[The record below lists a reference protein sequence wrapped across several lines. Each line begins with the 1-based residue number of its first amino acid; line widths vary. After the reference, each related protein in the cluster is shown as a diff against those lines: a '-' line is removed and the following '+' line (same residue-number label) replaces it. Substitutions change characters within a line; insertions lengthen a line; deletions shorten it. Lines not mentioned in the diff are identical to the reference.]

1 MSRSVHTC
9 SIHEYLPLE
18 NPDLSADVR
27 DCRMITVTFLGSG
40 SQGNA
45 AVIGFGQRRFLLDA
59 GLSCRRIVQGLEAL
73 GITLDDL
80 NGLFITHDHED
91 HVKGLRVLLGK
102 REELPIFAT
111 RGTLA
116 AIERKGL
123 EVKHAVRLPTD
134 REFEFAGLRV
144 WTFPVP
150 HDAVEPV
157 GFRFEAGGLSLA
169 AATDLGHLTP
179 VAMGHLTCSDVLCL
193 ESNYDEDMLATCS
206 YPDWLKR
213 RIRGR
218 TGHLPNAG
226 VRGVLT
232 RLQKPLRHLVLV
244 HVSQEA
250 NTPRLVR
257 ENVEPFLT
265 LPMMSGAGL
274 TIATQD
280 AATETCACAA
290 TPTRR
295 KTARSP
301 APVTPPSQKRFEFSD
316 TLVLEG

>member
-1 MSRSVHTC
+1 
-9 SIHEYLPLE
+9 
-18 NPDLSADVR
+18 
-27 DCRMITVTFLGSG
+27 MITVTFLGSG

-59 GLSCRRIVQGLEAL
+59 GLSCKRIVQGLEAL
-73 GITLDDL
+73 DMTLEDL
-80 NGLFITHDHED
+80 NGLFITHDHDD

-123 EVKHAVRLPTD
+123 DVKHAVRLPTD

-144 WTFPVP
+144 WAFPVP

-179 VAMGHLTCSDVLCL
+179 VAMAHLTCSDVLCL
-193 ESNYDEDMLATCS
+193 ESNYDEETLAACS

-213 RIRGR
+213 RIKGR
-218 TGHLPNAG
+218 NGHLPNPG

-232 RLQKPLRHLVLV
+232 RLQKQLRHLILV

-250 NTPRLVR
+250 NTPQLVR
-257 ENVEPFLT
+257 ENVEPLLS
-265 LPMMSGAGL
+265 LPMMAGVGL

-280 AATETCACAA
+280 TATETCACAEM
-290 TPTRR
+290 PPRR
-295 KTARSP
+295 KAARSHAGP
-301 APVTPPSQKRFEFSD
+301 KPPSQKHFEFSD
-316 TLVLEG
+316 TTALGG